1 MAVIKLNDKPKWSI
15 SDILDFADIDWF
27 NNYGFTK
34 TFNKAILILDKLVRH
49 EFNYLRDRIGITWY
63 LGPENTYRLKIYSI
77 IEKDLYMYDNIEVPN
92 LKIIDRAVE
101 ARVKCKS
108 VMVSYIVYRDNGII
122 RLYFLRQYFGY
133 KSGKIYNN
141 YIPPNS
147 EIMILSDEELLAYL
161 RTFIVTVELLN
172 ERKRLSKM
180 SFVPFKEGTSF
191 IECS

>member
-1 MAVIKLNDKPKWSI
+1 MAVIKLNDKPKWSL
-15 SDILDFADIDWF
+15 SDVLDFANIDWF

-49 EFNYLRDRIGITWY
+49 EFNYLRDKIGITWY
-63 LGPENTYRLKIYSI
+63 LGPNNTYRLKIYSI
-77 IEKDLYMYDNIEVPN
+77 ITKDLYMYDRIEVPN

-108 VMVSYIVYRDNGII
+108 VMVSYIIYRDDYI

-147 EIMILSDEELLAYL
+147 EIMILSDKELLDYFY
-161 RTFIVTVELLN
+161 TFMATVELLN
-172 ERKRLSKM
+172 ERKRLSKTFF
-180 SFVPFKEGTSF
+180 SHFEEGTSF